1 MAFEQKV
8 IDAVVEMANDHEI
21 DPAGLLA
28 VVEVESSGVPLESN
42 NRTPKFLFERHVF
55 YRCLKPKDT
64 KKLQAAFDQGLA
76 HPDWRPKSKFGANNQ
91 YRDQGTS
98 KGRRNLLGKAIK
110 IDEEC
115 AHRACS
121 WGVGQIM
128 GYHGMEI
135 GFKSAVEM
143 VQYMERGGMIAQI
156 DVMVRLIKKQNLA
169 RYINAHNWAAFA
181 RAYNGPGYAQ
191 NKYDT
196 KMASAH
202 GRWQTQLA

>member
-1 MAFEQKV
+1 MAFEKKV
-8 IDAVVEMANDHEI
+8 IDAVVEMASDHDI

-28 VVEVESSGVPLESN
+28 VVEVESAGKPLEDN
-42 NRTPKFLFERHVF
+42 NRTPRFLFERHVF

-76 HPDWRPKSKFGANNQ
+76 HPDWRPKKTWGDKNQ

-98 KGRRNLLGKAIK
+98 KGRRNLLGKAVK

-115 AHRACS
+115 AHHSCS

-128 GYHGMEI
+128 GFHAKEI

-169 RYINAHNWAAFA
+169 RYINARDWVNFTK
-181 RAYNGPGYAQ
+181 RYNGTGQVAMYS
-191 NKYDT
+191 T
-196 KMASAH
+196 KIASAF